1 MQKARPVLG
10 RFSHVA
16 HVARARLAARVAR
29 AEVEEG
35 GNTEAKGQDAS
46 AEMSLRFFSSISYL
60 PARGY
65 P

>member
-16 HVARARLAARVAR
+16 HVARARLARVAR